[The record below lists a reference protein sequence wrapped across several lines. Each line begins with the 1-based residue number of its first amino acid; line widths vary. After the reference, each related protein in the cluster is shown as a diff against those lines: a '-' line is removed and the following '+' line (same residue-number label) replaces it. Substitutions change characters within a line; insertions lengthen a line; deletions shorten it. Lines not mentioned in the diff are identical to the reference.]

1 MRHNLNVDS
10 QDDVAKMITEFLP
23 DIESD
28 QSEFGGQSYQT
39 KLTHISFFL
48 PDNDTSLASML
59 VTKQIKRP
67 DKNARKNP
75 MGIAIMW

>member
-1 MRHNLNVDS
+1 MGEMCVIILNVDS

-39 KLTHISFFL
+39 KLTHISFLRF
-48 PDNDTSLASML
+48 TR
-59 VTKQIKRP
+59 Q
-67 DKNARKNP
+67 
-75 MGIAIMW
+75 